1 MIIKS
6 LNNAAGKVR
15 FSIDNVLVDYISI
28 TEYSLELAANKHD
41 LLTVVIQGIPP
52 RALTDYLGA
61 AVSFSITSGPGR
73 TSSFYG
79 YVIFTEPMHH
89 NRDGLIN
96 GSPIQLSKIYCMGA
110 SYLLKELNSKV
121 WESPTLSNIMT
132 YFSDK
137 YRFSVDYPKDSYK
150 ATRLVQA
157 NESDWTFL
165 DRTITQLGYSFSVHG
180 THMHVWDNYKAAGRV
195 ASYHIATVAG
205 KSIDNKPFSVLDFE
219 AQLGRV
225 SASGDSSKSIISLVD
240 TLGVVH
246 TVTDTNDAYTPGSE
260 GSAFSNLFKKPIYE
274 TVLTVDEA
282 TRRTQGSD
290 KARAIYNAK
299 MKVFAGAGAVPGGL
313 VDLQKF
319 DSEFDGLWYIQ
330 EVRHDIKSQNY
341 TTELTLKK
349 YTNGSEDL
357 VKTTVEEQTESPQPI
372 LLEDKWVAET
382 VRVLEYA

>member
-1 MIIKS
+1 MIVKS
-6 LNNAAGKVR
+6 LNDAAGKVT

-28 TEYSLELAANKHD
+28 TEYSLELSANKHD

-61 AVSFSITSGPGR
+61 AVSFNINSGPGR
-73 TSSFYG
+73 TNTFYG
-79 YVIFTEPMHH
+79 YVVFTEPMHH

-96 GSPIQLSKIYCMGA
+96 GSPIQLSRVYCMGA
-110 SYLLKELNSKV
+110 SYLFKELNSKV
-121 WESPTLSNIMT
+121 WELPTLGNVLN

-137 YRFSVDYPKDSYK
+137 YRFSVDYPKDTYK
-150 ATRLVQA
+150 PTRLVQA
-157 NESDWTFL
+157 NESDWMFL
-165 DRTITQLGYSFSVHG
+165 DRTISQLGYSFSVHG
-180 THMHVWDNYKAAGRV
+180 THIHVWDNYKAAGRV
-195 ASYHIATVAG
+195 ASYHIASVAG
-205 KSIDNKPFSVLDFE
+205 KTVGNRPFSILDFE

-240 TLGVVH
+240 SLGVVH
-246 TVTDTNDAYTPGSE
+246 TVTDTNAAYTPGSE
-260 GSAFSNLFKKPIYE
+260 GSAFSNLFKKPIYD
-274 TVLTVDEA
+274 TVLTIEEA

-299 MKVFAGAGAVPGGL
+299 LKVFAGAGAVPGGV
-313 VDLQKF
+313 VDIQKF

-330 EVRHDIKSQNY
+330 DVRHDIKSQNY

-349 YTNGSEDL
+349 YSNGSNEL
-357 VKTTVEEQTESPQPI
+357 PTITVEEQLEPPQPV